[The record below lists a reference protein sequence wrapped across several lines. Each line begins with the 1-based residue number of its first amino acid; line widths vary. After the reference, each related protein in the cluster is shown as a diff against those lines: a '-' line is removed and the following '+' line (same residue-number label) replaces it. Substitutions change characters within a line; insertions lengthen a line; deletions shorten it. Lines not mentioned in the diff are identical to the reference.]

1 MERYRDIIP
10 DFDEFLK
17 AIDNPLPITARVN
30 SIKSNF
36 GDVARSFRQLGLEVK
51 RMGWYEDG
59 MRIEG
64 PADFKI
70 GNTLPYYLGWVH
82 SQEEVSMIP
91 PVVLNPSTD
100 DLVLDTCAAP
110 GSKTTQ
116 LADESGGVIANDD
129 DIGRI
134 AALRNNIDRL
144 GVTNV
149 GITNYDGRRIPGR
162 GISKP
167 GGEKGHIFDSAVVDV
182 PCTSEG
188 TVRKN
193 PVMKEG
199 ADKGQINSIKHI
211 QRDILKRAIELVKPG
226 GTIVYS
232 TCTFA
237 PEENEG
243 VLDEVIGNVQVKEFE
258 IGLESSPGV
267 TEWQDKKFDSEVKKA
282 KRFYPHK
289 NDTGGF
295 FVAKLK
301 VV

>member
-10 DFDEFLK
+10 DFDEFLE
-17 AIDNPLPITARVN
+17 AIDDPLPTTARVN
-30 SIKSNF
+30 SLKSNF
-36 GDVARSFRQLGLEVK
+36 DDVAQSFRELGLEVE
-51 RMGWYEDG
+51 RMEWYENGIRIDG
-59 MRIEG
+59 
-64 PADFKI
+64 PTDFKI
-70 GNTLPYYLGWVH
+70 GNTLPYYLGWIH
-82 SQEEVSMIP
+82 PQEEVSMIP
-91 PVVLNPSTD
+91 PVVLSPSND

-116 LADESGGVIANDD
+116 LAVKSGGVVANDD

-167 GGEKGHIFDSAVVDV
+167 CGKNEYVFDSAVVDV

-193 PVMKEG
+193 PAMKEG
-199 ADKGQINSIKHI
+199 ADESQINSIRHV
-211 QRDILKRAIELVKPG
+211 QTDILRRTIELVKSG

-243 VLDEVIGNVQVKEFE
+243 VLDEVIDDVHVREFD
-258 IGLESSPGV
+258 IGLDSSPGV
-267 TEWQDKKFDSEVKKA
+267 TEWEGEEFHEEVDKA

-295 FVAKLK
+295 FVAKLE